1 MSKKVARRC
10 FTAVLSCCLLTLM
23 LAGCNSKEKEVI
35 ISNDIKE
42 DIKVEEE
49 EIKTL
54 KDKAKE
60 YLEVDNFQE
69 AKNLYK
75 KVILMDK
82 SNKDLYLEIKD
93 EYIKKDRLDDA
104 YEIIRIA
111 VDNNVDGEGMQKVL
125 DDIESNFEVVEYN
138 ANIKKDDQYV
148 LPEEGEVKVNGEKV
162 TVPITWENENVDT
175 SNLGD
180 FVYKGI
186 NEQYGRTFI
195 MNVNVDFEHLT
206 EAEVRI
212 ITIQAKSILTDIV
225 NCTNFDASTMIIEN
239 GKSFAISNN
248 YKTKDKVI
256 NALYEYYTD
265 DAIYNFIANNTLE
278 KDGVFY
284 IIFGQGG
291 IGLSIEEDNLS
302 IEQTE
307 STLRAVYT
315 TVIPDEL
322 TIRQEYNFIKYNNS
336 WIRSDITLYP

>member
-1 MSKKVARRC
+1 MNTKMTRRY
-10 FTAVLSCCLLTLM
+10 FTAVLSGCLLTLM
-23 LAGCNSKEKEVI
+23 LAGCTSKEKEVI

-60 YLEVDNFQE
+60 YLEDNNFQE

-82 SNKDLYLEIKD
+82 SNKDLYLEIKN

-111 VDNNVDGEGMQKVL
+111 IDNNVYGEGMQKVL
-125 DDIESNFEVVEYN
+125 DDIESKFEVVEYN
-138 ANIKKDDQYV
+138 VNIKKNDQYV
-148 LPEEGEVKVNGEKV
+148 LPQEGEVNINGEKIA
-162 TVPITWENENVDT
+162 VPITWENKDVDT
-175 SNLGD
+175 SNLGE
-180 FVYKGI
+180 FIYKGM

-195 MNVNVDFEHLT
+195 MNIKVEFKPLT

-212 ITIQAKSILTDIV
+212 ITIQAKKVLTDIV
-225 NCTNFDASTMIIEN
+225 SCVNFDASTMIIEE
-239 GKSFAISNN
+239 GRSFAISNN
-248 YKTKDKVI
+248 YKTKDQVM

-265 DAIYNFIANNTLE
+265 DAIYNFIENQTLE

-284 IIFGQGG
+284 IVFGQGG

-307 STLRAVYT
+307 STLKAVYT
-315 TVIPDEL
+315 KGIDDNW
-322 TIRQEYNFIKYNNS
+322 TITQEYNFIKYDNS